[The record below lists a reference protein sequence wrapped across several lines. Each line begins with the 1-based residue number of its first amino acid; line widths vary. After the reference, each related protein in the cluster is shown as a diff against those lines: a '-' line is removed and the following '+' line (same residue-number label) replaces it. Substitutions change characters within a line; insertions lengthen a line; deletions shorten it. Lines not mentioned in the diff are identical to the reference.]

1 MSKPF
6 SIRTEPWTSFDKQS
20 YFIFTDDFVHE
31 KLLTVKV
38 NQKPGKA
45 TINLKNQLAKKDDKL
60 KASGEIKLWFPIWNS
75 RNGYLY
81 FRSRNDQFK
90 LHYDDGLK

>member
-20 YFIFTDDFVHE
+20 YSIFTDDFVHN

-38 NQKPGKA
+38 NSKPSKG
-45 TINLKNQLAKKDDKL
+45 TVNLKQSAVRKGDSFKTE
-60 KASGEIKLWFPIWNS
+60 GEIKLWFPIWNS
-75 RNGYLY
+75 RGGHLY
-81 FRSRNDQFK
+81 FRSKNN
-90 LHYDDGLK
+90 